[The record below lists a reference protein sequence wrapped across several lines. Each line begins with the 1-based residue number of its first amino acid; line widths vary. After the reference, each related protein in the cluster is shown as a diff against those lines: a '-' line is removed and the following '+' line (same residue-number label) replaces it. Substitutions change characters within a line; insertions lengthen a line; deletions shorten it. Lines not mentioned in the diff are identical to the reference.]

1 MSEILEYLPDLLA
14 PALQFLGNSLLFPSL
29 AIMASSS
36 CSNLLMEIDLSKATG
51 LAEIMQTFM

>member
-1 MSEILEYLPDLLA
+1 
-14 PALQFLGNSLLFPSL
+14 
-29 AIMASSS
+29 MASSS